1 MGKVPS
7 KRADEVPSRNAS
19 RLCREERATPLGK
32 DLICLAA
39 LRQSTF
45 PNGGRLGAFPL
56 QVDQSG
62 FVEAIDMENRFEF
75 VEKNGLMQGTRIIVD
90 KETGVQYLLAHWTNV
105 GGLTVLVDKDGK
117 PLLDPRYA
125 K

>member
-1 MGKVPS
+1 M
-7 KRADEVPSRNAS
+7 DN
-19 RLCREERATPLGK
+19 
-32 DLICLAA
+32 
-39 LRQSTF
+39 
-45 PNGGRLGAFPL
+45 GRLWLWFGC
-56 QVDQSG
+56 QRDNSG

>member
-1 MGKVPS
+1 MTCCSETCGE
-7 KRADEVPSRNAS
+7 RDIDDEEIDKS
-19 RLCREERATPLGK
+19 E
-32 DLICLAA
+32 
-39 LRQSTF
+39 
-45 PNGGRLGAFPL
+45 
-56 QVDQSG
+56 
-62 FVEAIDMENRFEF
+62 FVEVIDMANRFEF

>member
-1 MGKVPS
+1 MVVVQAFLSIVIILQNLLYKPF
-7 KRADEVPSRNAS
+7 
-19 RLCREERATPLGK
+19 LLFFWW
-32 DLICLAA
+32 DLWYTETDK
-39 LRQSTF
+39 SM
-45 PNGGRLGAFPL
+45 
-56 QVDQSG
+56 
-62 FVEAIDMENRFEF
+62 FVEVIDMANRFEF
-75 VEKNGLMQGTRIIVD
+75 VENNGLMQGTRIIVD